1 MMPMRIGLA
10 SVFLVPLLLSGCA
23 EPQDRNASY
32 GSTTPRY
39 ERAPEDGDLLAGNV
53 TPVRVGELGPNFAAC
68 NSLGEVRER
77 AVDGAILVR
86 AAPFEPARQTGRLP
100 TGSNFFICSRSLD
113 QRWLGVVYDRDGQA
127 SRSCGVSTPIPER
140 RDYEG
145 PCESGW
151 VPSAQVRLVA
161 PVDSSTGQTLQNIA
175 ELK

>member
-1 MMPMRIGLA
+1 MVRMRIPFVPALFVALA
-10 SVFLVPLLLSGCA
+10 FSGCA

-39 ERAPEDGDLLAGNV
+39 ERAPENSDMLAGNV
-53 TPVRVGELGPNFAAC
+53 TPVRVGDLGPNFAAC

-77 AVDGAILVR
+77 AVDGEIIVR
-86 AAPFEPARQTGRLP
+86 AAPFEPAQQTGRLP
-100 TGSNFFICSRSLD
+100 AGSNFFICSRSLD
-113 QRWLGVVYDRDGQA
+113 QRWLGVVYDRNGQA
-127 SRSCGVSTPIPER
+127 SRSCGVSAPIPAR

-161 PVDSSTGQTLQNIA
+161 PVDSSTGEARQNIA

>member
-1 MMPMRIGLA
+1 MRIRPA
-10 SVFLVPLLLSGCA
+10 SVFLVPLLLVGCG
-23 EPQDRNASY
+23 EPQDRNVSY

-39 ERAPEDGDLLAGNV
+39 ERAQEDGDLLASNV
-53 TPVRVGELGPNFAAC
+53 TPVRVGDLGPNFAAC

-77 AVDGAILVR
+77 AVDGAIQVR
-86 AAPFEPARQTGRLP
+86 AAPFEPAQETGRLP
-100 TGSNFFICSRSLD
+100 PGSNFFICSRSLD
-113 QRWLGVVYDRDGQA
+113 QRWLGVVYDSSGQA
-127 SRSCGVSTPIPER
+127 SRTCGVSAPIPAR

-161 PVDSSTGQTLQNIA
+161 PVDSSTGEARQNTA

>member
-1 MMPMRIGLA
+1 MRISFVPALLVAPALA
-10 SVFLVPLLLSGCA
+10 GCA

-39 ERAPEDGDLLAGNV
+39 ERATEDSDMLAGNV
-53 TPVRVGELGPNFAAC
+53 TPVRVGDLGPNFAAC

-77 AVDGAILVR
+77 AVDGAIVVR
-86 AAPFEPARQTGRLP
+86 AAPFEPAQQTGRLP
-100 TGSNFFICSRSLD
+100 AGSNFFICSRSLD
-113 QRWLGVVYDRDGQA
+113 QRWLGVVYDRNGQA
-127 SRSCGVSTPIPER
+127 SRSCGVSAPIPAR

>member
-1 MMPMRIGLA
+1 MRIRFVA
-10 SVFLVPLLLSGCA
+10 ACLVPLGLAGCS
-23 EPQDRNASY
+23 EPQDRNVSY

-39 ERAPEDGDLLAGNV
+39 ERAPEDSDLLAGNV

-100 TGSNFFICSRSLD
+100 AGSNFFICSRSLD
-113 QRWLGVVYDRDGQA
+113 QRWLGVIYDRNGQA
-127 SRSCGVSTPIPER
+127 SRDCGVSAPIPAR

-161 PVDSSTGQTLQNIA
+161 PVDSSTGEARQNIA

>member
-1 MMPMRIGLA
+1 MRIGSALA
-10 SVFLVPLLLSGCA
+10 FLVPLLLAACS
-23 EPQDRNASY
+23 EPQDRDASY

-39 ERAPEDGDLLAGNV
+39 ERAPEDGNLLASNV

-77 AVDGAILVR
+77 AVDGAIEVR
-86 AAPFEPARQTGRLP
+86 AAPFEPARQTGQLP
-100 TGSNFFICSRSLD
+100 PGSTFFICSRSLD
-113 QRWLGVVYDRDGQA
+113 QRWLGVVYDRSGQA
-127 SRSCGVSTPIPER
+127 TRACGVTAPSAAR

-161 PVDSSTGQTLQNIA
+161 PV
-175 ELK
+175 E

>member
-1 MMPMRIGLA
+1 MRIRFAPAL
-10 SVFLVPLLLSGCA
+10 LVPLVLAGCA

-39 ERAPEDGDLLAGNV
+39 ERAPVDGDLLAGNQ
-53 TPVRVGELGPNFAAC
+53 TPVGVGELGPNFAAC

-77 AVDGAILVR
+77 AVDGAIQVR
-86 AAPFEPARQTGRLP
+86 AAPFEPARSTGQLP
-100 TGSNFFICSRSLD
+100 AGSTFFICSRSLD
-113 QRWLGVVYDRDGQA
+113 QRWLGVVYDRSGQA
-127 SRSCGVSTPIPER
+127 SRACGVSVPIPQR

-161 PVDSSTGQTLQNIA
+161 PVDSRTGQTLQNIA

>member
-1 MMPMRIGLA
+1 MGLRFVSA
-10 SVFLVPLLLSGCA
+10 FLAPLLLAGCN
-23 EPQDRNASY
+23 EPQDRNVSY

-39 ERAPEDGDLLAGNV
+39 ERAQEDGDLLAGNV

-77 AVDGAILVR
+77 AVDGAIQVR
-86 AAPFEPARQTGRLP
+86 AAPFEPAQETGRLP
-100 TGSNFFICSRSLD
+100 PGSNFFICSRSLD
-113 QRWLGVVYDRDGQA
+113 QRWLGVVYDRAGQA
-127 SRSCGVSTPIPER
+127 SRTCGVSAPIPAR

-161 PVDSSTGQTLQNIA
+161 PVDSSTGEARQNIA

>member
-1 MMPMRIGLA
+1 MGFRLA
-10 SVFLVPLLLSGCA
+10 SALLVPLALAGCS

-39 ERAPEDGDLLAGNV
+39 ERAPEEGDLMAGNV
-53 TPVRVGELGPNFAAC
+53 TPVRIGELGANFAAC

-77 AVDGAILVR
+77 AVDGAIDVR
-86 AAPFEPARQTGRLP
+86 AAPFDAARRTGRLP
-100 TGSNFFICSRSLD
+100 PGSTFFLCSRSLD
-113 QRWLGVVYDRDGQA
+113 QRWLGVVYDRSGQA
-127 SRSCGVSTPIPER
+127 SRGCGVSAPVPAR

-145 PCESGW
+145 PCDSGW

-161 PVDSSTGQTLQNIA
+161 PVDSGTGELSQNIG